1 VEVQRI
7 RIHGHEIAYRAAGSG
22 SDPVVLL
29 IHGMASSSATWDG
42 VIPVLAE
49 HATVV
54 APDMPGH
61 GESGGGGDQSL
72 GALASSLRDVLLSLG
87 HDRATV
93 VGHSLGGGV
102 AMQFAYQFP
111 QASER
116 LVLVSA
122 GGLGRDVALFLRAL
136 AFPGLELLI
145 PPAFAPRIH
154 DAGASVVRLLGKIGI
169 RPGPA
174 FEEIWRDYGMLT
186 RKETR
191 QAFFATLR
199 SVVDPA
205 GQRVSATDR
214 LYLAAAMPTLIVWGE
229 KDSIIPVRHGREAHE
244 AMPGSRL
251 EIFERSGHFPQ
262 HQEPERFAGVL
273 VEFIR
278 TTEPA
283 DLTPARIREL
293 LAAAVA
299 AEIEE
304 GSLTG

>member
-1 VEVQRI
+1 MEVQRI
-7 RIHGHEIAYRAAGSG
+7 RIHGHEIAYRAAGDG
-22 SDPVVLL
+22 PVVLL
-29 IHGMASSSATWDG
+29 IHGMASSSATWDR
-42 VIPVLAE
+42 VIPSLAE
-49 HATVV
+49 HASVV

-61 GESGGGGDQSL
+61 GESAAAGGDQSL
-72 GALASSLRDVLLSLG
+72 GAMASSLRDVLLSLG

-111 QASER
+111 QTCER

-136 AFPGLELLI
+136 AFPGLELLL
-145 PPAFAPRIH
+145 PPAFTPRIR
-154 DAGASVVRLLGKIGI
+154 DAGESVVRLLGRIGI

-174 FEEIWRDYGMLT
+174 FEEIWRDYGMLI

-191 QAFFATLR
+191 TAFFATLR

-205 GQRVSATDR
+205 GQRVSATNR
-214 LYLAAAMPTLIVWGE
+214 LYLAAAMPTLIVWGAR
-229 KDSIIPVRHGREAHE
+229 DSIIPARHAQEAHA

-251 EIFERSGHFPQ
+251 EIFHRAGHFPQ
-262 HQEPERFAGVL
+262 HDEPERFAHVL
-273 VEFIR
+273 VDFIES
-278 TTEPA
+278 TEPA

-293 LAAAVA
+293 LAAAA
-299 AEIEE
+299 AAGSEA
-304 GSLTG
+304 SLTAG

>member
-1 VEVQRI
+1 MEVQRI

-22 SDPVVLL
+22 PVVLL

-42 VIPVLAE
+42 VIPSLAE
-49 HATVV
+49 HASVV

-61 GESGGGGDQSL
+61 GESAGGGGDQSL
-72 GALASSLRDVLLSLG
+72 GALASSLRDVLLTLG
-87 HDRATV
+87 HDRATI

-111 QASER
+111 QSCDR

-154 DAGASVVRLLGKIGI
+154 HAGTSVVRLLGKIGI

-244 AMPGSRL
+244 TMPGSRL

-262 HQEPERFAGVL
+262 HDQPERFAQVL
-273 VEFIR
+273 VDFIGS
-278 TTEPA
+278 TEA
-283 DLTPARIREL
+283 AELSPARIREL
-293 LAAAVA
+293 WAAA
-299 AEIEE
+299 AEATESE
-304 GSLTG
+304 TELTG